1 MTTER
6 TLDRRPSFDER
17 SRGFPIRALN
27 DGLAIRSYTW
37 SCRGVL
43 DQGPNGACVGYG
55 WSGELLARPVI
66 VDGINNDSAFR
77 LYRAA
82 QQVDEWEGDAYEGTS
97 VLAGAKVVR
106 AAGFLG
112 EYRWAFNLDDVLVTL
127 GHHGPV
133 VIGVGWRSGMWDTDG
148 DGYVH
153 ATGDV
158 VGGHCVFLRGI
169 STLHRAVLVQ
179 NSWGIEW
186 GINGCALLSWDDLG
200 VLLDDQGEACIPVH
214 RHRVGT
220 LP

>member
-27 DGLAIRSYTW
+27 DGLAIRSYT
-37 SCRGVL
+37 R
-43 DQGPNGACVGYG
+43 
-55 WSGELLARPVI
+55 
-66 VDGINNDSAFR
+66 
-77 LYRAA
+77 
-82 QQVDEWEGDAYEGTS
+82 
-97 VLAGAKVVR
+97 VR
-106 AAGFLG
+106 
-112 EYRWAFNLDDVLVTL
+112 
-127 GHHGPV
+127 
-133 VIGVGWRSGMWDTDG
+133 VGWRSGMWDTDG

-200 VLLDDQGEACIPVH
+200 ALLDDQGEACIPVH